1 VITEAIGGPLAEASD
16 MIDHFQGTTED
27 LLRELVRGFRA
38 FEESPAGGVVKLIL
52 AEAGNFPDVARFFC
66 AHFDLRGRELFIR
79 ALRRGIQRKEFRP
92 IEDVQTTAIILAQPL
107 AMFSVWK
114 RSLAPYDPTNTLSSD
129 QFYAAYL
136 DFIFKGLRP

>member
-1 VITEAIGGPLAEASD
+1 MRTILLCCALIAALVTASLAALVGGSLTIGGP
-16 MIDHFQGTTED
+16 
-27 LLRELVRGFRA
+27 
-38 FEESPAGGVVKLIL
+38 
-52 AEAGNFPDVARFFC
+52 GNFPDVARFFC

-129 QFYAAYL
+129 QFYTAYL